1 MCFALLLGA
10 VALIAQ
16 SVPKEPPTQEIQW
29 KVECPV
35 CHDIFGAVPVP
46 SEIKTNSFK
55 SSSATVYNRTT
66 EMTCPQCGTRFS
78 AMHQKIVP
86 DVMAEEVVVPSRQ
99 RLQQRLQAAMPPV
112 PATQSLVPVPRT
124 TRPGTQLIQ
133 VPFGYHGS
141 VVSMTTM
148 DEDLLLSYYRTN
160 REYISLLMLTKVS
173 NVDTNN

>member
-16 SVPKEPPTQEIQW
+16 SAPRHQPLQEIQW

-35 CHDIFGAVPVP
+35 CHDVFGAVPTQ
-46 SEIKTNSFK
+46 IKTNEFK
-55 SSSATVYNRTT
+55 SVSATVYNRSS
-66 EMTCPQCGTRFS
+66 EMTCPQCGTRF
-78 AMHQKIVP
+78 AALHQKIVP

-99 RLQQRLQAAMPPV
+99 HLQAVAPAQAMMPPV
-112 PATQSLVPVPRT
+112 PTAPIPVPRT

-141 VVSMTTM
+141 VVPMSTM
-148 DEDLLLSYYRTN
+148 NEDLLLSYYRTN
-160 REYISLLMLTKVS
+160 RDYISILMLTRIS
-173 NVDTNN
+173 NVDTNM